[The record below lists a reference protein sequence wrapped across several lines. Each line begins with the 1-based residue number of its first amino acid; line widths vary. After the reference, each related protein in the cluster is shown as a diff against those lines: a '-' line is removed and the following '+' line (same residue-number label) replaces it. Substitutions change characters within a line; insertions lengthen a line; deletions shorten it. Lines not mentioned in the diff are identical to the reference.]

1 MKSPRFLLWSCVS
14 PAPASL
20 AAMSNWFRGIGHW
33 LLIGALFAHLGG
45 HQALLQTVAWG
56 NMLVSFSG
64 SDTLAVAAK
73 KTFDGE
79 HPCSLCKVVSESKK
93 QEEKK
98 PALKAESKV
107 DVALPAVIALA
118 TPIGVPVTLATP
130 VYQGEA
136 EGIVLGVPT
145 QPPERA

>member
-1 MKSPRFLLWSCVS
+1 MPC
-14 PAPASL
+14 
-20 AAMSNWFRGIGHW
+20 
-33 LLIGALFAHLGG
+33 GG

-56 NMLVSFSG
+56 NMLVSFSS
-64 SDTLAVAAK
+64 SDSLAVAAK
-73 KTFDGE
+73 KTFDGA

-98 PALKAESKV
+98 PTLKAESKV
-107 DVALPAVIALA
+107 DVALPAVITLA
-118 TPIGVPVTLATP
+118 TPRGVPLTLATP
-130 VYQGEA
+130 VYQGGL

>member
-1 MKSPRFLLWSCVS
+1 
-14 PAPASL
+14 
-20 AAMSNWFRGIGHW
+20 MSNWFRGIGHW

-56 NMLVSFSG
+56 NMLVSFSS
-64 SDTLAVAAK
+64 SDSLAVAAK
-73 KTFDGE
+73 KTFDGA

-98 PALKAESKV
+98 PTLKAESKV
-107 DVALPAVIALA
+107 DVALPAVITLA
-118 TPIGVPVTLATP
+118 TPLGVPVTLATP
-130 VYQGEA
+130 VYQGGA